1 MVISDLKELIE
12 QNRLDLSK
20 SYIFLYNKDY
30 FLCKQYI
37 DELSK
42 YIDIIYL
49 DNLNQSGVRSIL
61 KPIDNNINVIYLPE
75 IKNFNFKDINPT
87 IVVTSKIDNV
97 SDVEIIKFPALLN
110 WQIKDYVYSKLS
122 GINLK
127 DLDWLISVCN
137 NNLFRIENEINKL
150 VIFPEKIRQQKFNNF
165 LQGGIFS
172 DLTDKNI
179 FNFSN
184 AIFNGDINEIS
195 SIYGEIE
202 YCDIE
207 PLGLVTIIYN
217 NLRKMIEIGFSNNP
231 ESLGYKQ
238 SQIYAVKK
246 LVSNYPKDKIL
257 KAFDFICDI
266 EYNLKKGFLPEYLIV
281 DYVTLNILSILR

>member
-12 QNRLDLSK
+12 QNKLDLNT
-20 SYIFLYNKDY
+20 SYIFLYSKDY
-30 FLCKQYI
+30 FLCKQYV

-42 YIDIIYL
+42 FIDIVYL
-49 DNLNQSGVRSIL
+49 SDLNQAGVRSVFI
-61 KPIDNNINVIYLPE
+61 PIGNSINVTYLPE
-75 IKNFNFKDINPT
+75 VKNFDFKNINPT
-87 IVVTSKIDNV
+87 IVITPKASNV
-97 SDVEIIKFPALLN
+97 SSVEVVQFPTVLD
-110 WQIKDYVYSKLS
+110 WQIKDYVYSKL
-122 GINLK
+122 GGVDQK

-137 NNLFRIENEINKL
+137 SNLFRIENEIDKL
-150 VIFPEKIRQQKFNNF
+150 DIFPEKVRQQKFNNF
-165 LQGGIFS
+165 LQDGVFS
-172 DLTDKNI
+172 DLTNKNI

-184 AIFNGDINEIS
+184 AIFHGNINELSLIYK
-195 SIYGEIE
+195 SID

-217 NLRKMIEIGFSNNP
+217 NLRKMIEIGFSKNP

-246 LVSNYPKDKIL
+246 LVSNYSQDKIL

-281 DYVTLNILSILR
+281 DYVTLNILSILL